1 MSLRSRKAKA
11 QNCLKEFEIPNN
23 DQSRRASQ
31 DLKHMQYSGRQI
43 DHPALS
49 NKLQELAAVAD
60 KDIDEQHYQEIIDD
74 YQDDRINENL
84 TTDQVAVELKK

>member
-31 DLKHMQYSGRQI
+31 DLKHIQYSGRQI
-43 DHPALS
+43 DNPALS

-60 KDIDEQHYQEIIDD
+60 NDIVEQHYQEII
-74 YQDDRINENL
+74 DDRINENL